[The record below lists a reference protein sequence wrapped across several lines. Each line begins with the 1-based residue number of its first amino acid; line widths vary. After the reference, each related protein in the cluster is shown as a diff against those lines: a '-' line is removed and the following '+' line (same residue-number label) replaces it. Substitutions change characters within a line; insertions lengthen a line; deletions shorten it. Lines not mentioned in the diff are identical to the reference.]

1 MSEEMY
7 IYKLCA
13 CDVTCSSFSRIII
26 MDISIMTYQKS
37 NHLVNYGS
45 REAALVTSK
54 LHSYTKYKTLDM
66 Q

>member
-1 MSEEMY
+1 
-7 IYKLCA
+7 
-13 CDVTCSSFSRIII
+13 
-26 MDISIMTYQKS
+26 MDISIVMYQKS
-37 NHLVNYGS
+37 NHLVNSGN